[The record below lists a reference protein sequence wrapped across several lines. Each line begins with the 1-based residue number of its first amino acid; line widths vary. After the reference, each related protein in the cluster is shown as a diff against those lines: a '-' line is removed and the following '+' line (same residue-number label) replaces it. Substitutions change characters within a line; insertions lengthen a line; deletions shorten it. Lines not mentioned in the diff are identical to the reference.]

1 MTNYADLFK
10 AISSGLSFPAAIP
23 LPPVKRP
30 PRSGTKLFNEIRS
43 GDDLPSR
50 FLTGELATFNSS
62 TDGWTATFAD
72 EILPSEV
79 IVSANER
86 TITIQESIGGQCTI
100 HLFYPARGSW
110 KDLAQPIS
118 TTTPGAL
125 IRALGST
132 LSGRFNV
139 HLVPWEEVWPSVAT
153 IPDGFMFDLYLPV
166 PVAKLMDLFQLHR
179 RLAQENILP
188 CTLSGQL
195 RFHGSVVSFLEGKNG
210 PEFEKVAELDV
221 RNIFELG
228 TPFFQQAQR
237 EVAPGGSAAW
247 TLRRTHYVYH
257 AFSHYRCLPYLLR
270 ELLKGGLIGAAPG
283 SSWEEGFP
291 HAPEYEAWVIPSPLM
306 NFGWDNLARNVG
318 ENRRRLTLLPWEPE
332 VALEASTGW
341 ISETH
346 SKGLITDA
354 EIASKKY
361 LE

>member
-30 PRSGTKLFNEIRS
+30 PRSGTKLLNEIRS

-62 TDGWTATFAD
+62 PDGWTATFSD
-72 EILPSEV
+72 QVVQSEV
-79 IVSANER
+79 TVTASGRIILIEETIDGQR
-86 TITIQESIGGQCTI
+86 TVFLS
-100 HLFYPARGSW
+100 YPARGSW

-118 TTTPGAL
+118 ATTPGAL
-125 IRALGST
+125 IRALGPT
-132 LSGRFNV
+132 LSDRFNV

-166 PVAKLMDLFQLHR
+166 PVARLMDLFQLHR

-188 CTLSGQL
+188 CSLSGQL
-195 RFHGSVVSFLEGKNG
+195 RLHGSVVNYLEGKNG
-210 PEFEKVAELDV
+210 PEFEKAAELDV

-237 EVAPGGSAAW
+237 EVASGGSAAW
-247 TLRRTHYVYH
+247 TIRRTHYVYH

-291 HAPEYEAWVIPSPLM
+291 HAPEYEAWVMPYPLM

-318 ENRRRLTLLPWEPE
+318 ENRRRLTLLPWEPD
-332 VALEASTGW
+332 VALEASKGW
-341 ISETH
+341 ISEAH
-346 SKGLITDA
+346 SSALITGA
-354 EIASKKY
+354 EAASKKF